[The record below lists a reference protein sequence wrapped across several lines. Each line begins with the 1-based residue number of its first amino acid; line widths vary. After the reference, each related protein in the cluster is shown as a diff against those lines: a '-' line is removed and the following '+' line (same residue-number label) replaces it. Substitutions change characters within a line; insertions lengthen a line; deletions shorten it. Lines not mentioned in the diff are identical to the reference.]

1 MIINID
7 SIEKIRK
14 IVIEFDSNDQETD
27 FQNNQNTKDIKTKSF
42 GSTGSNK
49 VHLKQEYNEHN
60 DDKVE
65 YIDLSENKTS
75 QVSQEIVE
83 KPVIPDR
90 KRETK
95 VSSTMQN
102 LSI

>member
-14 IVIEFDSNDQETD
+14 IVIEFDSNDQEAD
-27 FQNNQNTKDIKTKSF
+27 SQNNQNTKGIKTKTF
-42 GSTGSNK
+42 GSAESNK
-49 VHLKQEYNEHN
+49 VHLKQEHQAQDN
-60 DDKVE
+60 VE
-65 YIDLSENKTS
+65 YIDLSESKEQT

>member
-42 GSTGSNK
+42 GSTGSNR

>member
-14 IVIEFDSNDQETD
+14 IVIEFDSNDQEVD
-27 FQNNQNTKDIKTKSF
+27 SQNNQNTKGIKTKTF
-42 GSTGSNK
+42 GSTESNK
-49 VHLKQEYNEHN
+49 VHLKQEHQDN
-60 DDKVE
+60 VE
-65 YIDLSENKTS
+65 YIDLSESKEQA

>member
-14 IVIEFDSNDQETD
+14 IVIEFDSNDQEID
-27 FQNNQNTKDIKTKSF
+27 SQNNQNTKDIKTKTF
-42 GSTGSNK
+42 GSTGSNR
-49 VHLKQEYNEHN
+49 VHLKQEYQTQDN
-60 DDKVE
+60 VE
-65 YIDLSENKTS
+65 YIDLSESKEQS

>member
-1 MIINID
+1 LYDEQLNKSGGNLSNIKLIKVMMIFVAIIA
-7 SIEKIRK
+7 STVVVSACGK
-14 IVIEFDSNDQETD
+14 
-27 FQNNQNTKDIKTKSF
+27 KSDTAS
-42 GSTGSNK
+42 GSESK
-49 VHLKQEYNEHN
+49 EQA
-60 DDKVE
+60 
-65 YIDLSENKTS
+65 

>member
-7 SIEKIRK
+7 SIEKIKK